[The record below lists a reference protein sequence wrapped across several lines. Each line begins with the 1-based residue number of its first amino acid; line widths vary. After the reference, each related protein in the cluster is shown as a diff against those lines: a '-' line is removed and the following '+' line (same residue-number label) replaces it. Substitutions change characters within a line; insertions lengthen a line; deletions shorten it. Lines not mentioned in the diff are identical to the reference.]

1 MGENARIEALI
12 SVLDRRKGRLF
23 VAFIIAVLLHFPLTP
38 AMPLLRLANRW
49 AKTKPEPPPPP
60 QLVDVELKEAL
71 KSEERRIQPKPEEPP
86 KAAGVQVEPPSSV
99 KFAAGST
106 PKPEDK
112 AEDKPK
118 EPKKE
123 KVKAVG
129 LEGDLSKKLLGKPPV
144 TLGLW
149 LSSLRENPLGA
160 RLREILACDREWK
173 GFLDQGVDV
182 MRDFDGM
189 LVVGPSLFDSSQ
201 LTAAVRHDLPPER
214 VHEIMKTL
222 VEGSG
227 DRGSWLMPDVASAR
241 IGRSQRVLLPQARD
255 VFFVTPTKG
264 WEALKKT
271 KEPLRVPSAAGR
283 TASLV
288 LVNPNRSLGR
298 IGLTLPKRI
307 QELRLEVFANSDES
321 VDLKV
326 ELEAAS
332 ADAAREE
339 EKRVSAQMRDFFSD
353 VWTAA
358 SALGA
363 ITGTGSKAHLELPPR
378 LELERDEATL
388 SGMAHLSPNQARATL
403 NLLASFSCRRKGPK
417 AASSK

>member
-1 MGENARIEALI
+1 MARIEALI
-12 SVLDRRKGRLF
+12 TVLDRKKGRLLIALG
-23 VAFIIAVLLHFPLTP
+23 VAALLHFPLTP
-38 AMPLLRLANRW
+38 AMPILRLANRW
-49 AKTKPEPPPPP
+49 AKNKPEPAPPPSVE
-60 QLVDVELKEAL
+60 LVDVELKQAL
-71 KSEERRIQPKPEEPP
+71 KSEERRSQPKPAPAEKP
-86 KAAGVQVEPPSSV
+86 AGVQMEPPPSV
-99 KFAAGST
+99 KFAAGG
-106 PKPEDK
+106 PKPEEPGDT
-112 AEDKPK
+112 PK
-118 EPKKE
+118 EPKRE

-149 LSSLRENPLGA
+149 LSSLRDNPLGA
-160 RLREILACDREWK
+160 RLGEVLACDREWK
-173 GFLDQGVDV
+173 RFLDQGVDV

-189 LVVGPSLFDSSQ
+189 LVVGPTLFDSSQ
-201 LTAAVRHDLPPER
+201 LTAAVHHDLPPER
-214 VHEIMKTL
+214 VHEIMQTL
-222 VEGSG
+222 VESSG

-241 IGRSQRVLLPQARD
+241 LGRSQRVLLPQSRD
-255 VFFVTPTKG
+255 VFFVTPGKG

-271 KEPLRVPSAAGR
+271 KEALRVPRAEGR

-326 ELEAAS
+326 ELEAS
-332 ADAAREE
+332 SEGAARDEE
-339 EKRVSAQMRDFFSD
+339 TRVSAQMREFFAD

-358 SALGA
+358 TALGTL
-363 ITGTGSKAHLELPPR
+363 TGTASAAHLELPPR
-378 LELERDEATL
+378 LDLERDEATF

-403 NLLASFSCRRKGPK
+403 NLLASFSCSKKGTKPRALK
-417 AASSK
+417 

>member
-1 MGENARIEALI
+1 MARIEALI
-12 SVLDRRKGRLF
+12 TVLDRKKGRLF
-23 VAFIIAVLLHFPLTP
+23 VAFIVALLLHFPLTP

-49 AKTKPEPPPPP
+49 AKNKPEPPTPPSE
-60 QLVDVELKEAL
+60 LVDVELKEAL
-71 KSEERRIQPKPEEPP
+71 KSEERRSQPKPEPA
-86 KAAGVQVEPPSSV
+86 KAAGVQVEPPPPV
-99 KFAAGST
+99 KFAASST
-106 PKPEDK
+106 PKPEEKGD
-112 AEDKPK
+112 DRPK

-123 KVKAVG
+123 KVKAIG
-129 LEGDLSKKLLGKPPV
+129 LEGDLAKKLIGKPPV
-144 TLGLW
+144 TLALW
-149 LSSLRENPLGA
+149 LSSLRDNPLGA
-160 RLREILACDREWK
+160 RLGEILACDREWK
-173 GFLDQGVDV
+173 RFLDQGVDV
-182 MRDFDGM
+182 MRDFEGM
-189 LVVGPSLFDSSQ
+189 LVVGPTLFDSSQ

-222 VEGSG
+222 VDGSG
-227 DRGSWLMPDVASAR
+227 ERGSWLLPDVASAR
-241 IGRSQRVLLPQARD
+241 LGRTQRVLLPQARD

-271 KEPLRVPSAAGR
+271 KEPLRVPSAEGR

-307 QELRLEVFANSDES
+307 QELRVEVFANSDES

-326 ELEAAS
+326 ELEATN
-332 ADAAREE
+332 ADAARDE
-339 EKRVSAQMRDFFSD
+339 EKRVSDQMRDFFSD

-358 SALGA
+358 STLGTL
-363 ITGTGSKAHLELPPR
+363 TGTGSKAHLELPPR

-403 NLLASFSCRRKGPK
+403 NLLASFSCRRKGSK
-417 AASSK
+417 APALK